1 MRTRYFLSVVLLA
14 GAFLAF
20 GAGVED
26 VYAVKANQDCTNPPG
41 QTLTATDEETGYTL
55 VCSGGSWLPEIPQG
69 PQTAGQVLT
78 VIETIATWVFAI
90 FLAVSV
96 IFLVVGAF
104 QFVTARGDPAQV
116 NRAREILLYS
126 MIGIGL
132 AFLANAADNVLRW
145 LLT

>member
-1 MRTRYFLSVVLLA
+1 M
-14 GAFLAF
+14 F

-26 VYAVKANQDCTNPPG
+26 AYAVKANQDCTNPPG
-41 QTLTATDEETGYTL
+41 QTLTETDEETGYTL
-55 VCSGGSWLPEIPQG
+55 VCSGGSWLPEIPEG
-69 PQTAGQVLT
+69 PQTAGQVIKL
-78 VIETIATWVFAI
+78 IEGIANWVFAI
-90 FLAVSV
+90 FLAASV

-126 MIGIGL
+126 IIGIGL
-132 AFLANAADNVLRW
+132 AFMANAVDDVLRF

>member
-1 MRTRYFLSVVLLA
+1 M
-14 GAFLAF
+14 F
-20 GAGVED
+20 GAGIESAH
-26 VYAVKANQDCTNPPG
+26 AVKANQDCTNPPG

-55 VCSGGSWLPEIPQG
+55 VCSGGSWLAEIPEG
-69 PQTAGQVLT
+69 PQTAGA
-78 VIETIATWVFAI
+78 VIELIERIANWVFAI

-126 MIGIGL
+126 IIGIGL
-132 AFLANAADNVLRW
+132 AFLANAVDDVLRF

>member
-1 MRTRYFLSVVLLA
+1 MKRYFLFVLI
-14 GAFLAF
+14 FLGIFFAF

-26 VYAVKANQDCTNPPG
+26 VHAVKANQDCTNPPG

-55 VCSGGSWLPEIPQG
+55 VCSGGSWLPEIPEG
-69 PQTAGQVLT
+69 PQTAGAVIEL
-78 VIETIATWVFAI
+78 IETIATWVFAI

-126 MIGIGL
+126 IIGIGL
-132 AFLANAADNVLRW
+132 AFLANAADDILRF

>member
-1 MRTRYFLSVVLLA
+1 MKRHLLFVLLFLGVSFVFAA
-14 GAFLAF
+14 GT
-20 GAGVED
+20 
-26 VYAVKANQDCTNPPG
+26 VYAAPKIGDDCASGAAPTKDDAGN
-41 QTLTATDEETGYTL
+41 AL
-55 VCSGGSWLPEIPQG
+55 VCVGGFWLAEIPEG
-69 PQTAGQVLT
+69 PQTAGA
-78 VIETIATWVFAI
+78 VIELIERIANWVFAI

-126 MIGIGL
+126 IIGIGL
-132 AFLANAADNVLRW
+132 AFLANAVDDVLRF